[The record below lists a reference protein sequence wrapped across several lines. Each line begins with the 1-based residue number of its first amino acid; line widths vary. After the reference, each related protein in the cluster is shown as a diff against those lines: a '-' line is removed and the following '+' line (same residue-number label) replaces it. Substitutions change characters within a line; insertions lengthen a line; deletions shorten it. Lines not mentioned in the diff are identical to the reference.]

1 MFQPENELERS
12 LIRATA
18 DPASQPEFLQRL
30 LEAQVF
36 IALVPSGGT
45 ITPGADGN
53 ATIPAGTK
61 LQLRSVQR
69 GGEEYL
75 PFFSAPSRARAL
87 FRADHIVAPENP
99 RDLFCKFPGRH
110 FVLNPGSDYGKEF
123 LPDEVRRLLQG
134 DLQGDFREVVIDKA
148 TSVLLSQPLP
158 YPTELVEALANVFAE
173 TASVNSAHLAQVTFP
188 DRGPEL
194 LIAID
199 ASSDWDSVMGE
210 LRPKFRVVLPPSQ
223 PIDFTPLS
231 GSSFEDDFRSGIPPF
246 YART

>member
-53 ATIPAGTK
+53 AIIPAGTK
-61 LQLRSVQR
+61 LELRGVQR

-75 PFFSAPSRARAL
+75 PFFSAPSRARLL
-87 FRADHIVAPENP
+87 FRGDHIVAPENP
-99 RDLFCKFPGRH
+99 RDLFRKFPGRP

-123 LPDEVRRLLQG
+123 LPDEIRRLLQG
-134 DLQGDFREVVIDKA
+134 DLRGDFREVVIDKP
-148 TSVLLSQPLP
+148 TSVLVSQPLP
-158 YPTELVEALANVFAE
+158 YPTEIVGVLAKIFAE
-173 TASVNSAHLAQVTFP
+173 TPSVSSAHLAQVTFP

-194 LIAID
+194 LIGID
-199 ASSDWDSVMGE
+199 GNRDWDAMMGE
-210 LRPKFRVVLPPSQ
+210 LRPKLRAVLPPSRL
-223 PIDFTPLS
+223 INFTPLS

-246 YART
+246 YARA